1 MWEGWLA
8 GGVRIRIY
16 LLREVYEVRP
26 GKSSLAELVV
36 GNKITQVHIGRSN
49 VFITYKNKSRKQ

>member
-1 MWEGWLA
+1 MWVGGLA

-16 LLREVYEVRP
+16 LLREVYEVMP

-36 GNKITQVHIGRSN
+36 GNDITQVRIGRSN
-49 VFITYKNKSRKQ
+49 VFITCKNKS

>member
-8 GGVRIRIY
+8 GGIRIRIY
-16 LLREVYEVRP
+16 LLREVYEVMP

-36 GNKITQVHIGRSN
+36 GNKITQVHIRRSN
-49 VFITYKNKSRKQ
+49 IFIT